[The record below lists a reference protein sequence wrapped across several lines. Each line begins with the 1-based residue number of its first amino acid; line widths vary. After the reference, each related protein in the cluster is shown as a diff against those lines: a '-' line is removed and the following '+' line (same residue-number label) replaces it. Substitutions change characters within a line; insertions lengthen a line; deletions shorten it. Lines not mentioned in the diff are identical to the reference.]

1 MSITLFDRQGQP
13 TIPRIAIRLQG
24 SNIGEVRGVADNDQN
39 LEGNMATIAE
49 EKLKEFP
56 DSQQYEKKTQDMK
69 LLTAIEK
76 KTKNNEPLTRNE
88 LIFLYEIN
96 SKIEGFGYQDDPR
109 IKEIRETRKVEKDA
123 SIIFECEQSQIAYD
137 EKDVT
142 ENTQAYIGK
151 WNIKIFQK
159 IRNYPNIKHLFESF
173 PDKKIF
179 METLE
184 TDPSINSPES
194 AEEAMKRKKI
204 YYSDWGKDILYK
216 TEFSEEK
223 QSYDLVRF
231 SVEQLGFPKGATTQE
246 IYDKAE
252 KLGLEL
258 CPAEVGP
265 HLRLQYPGK
274 EWMLIAMKQIP
285 DRYDS
290 PAVFL
295 LGTYGGQLVLYGYD
309 AKPSSRWCTDDEFVF
324 RVRNFKT

>member
-1 MSITLFDRQGQP
+1 MKLLTL
-13 TIPRIAIRLQG
+13 I
-24 SNIGEVRGVADNDQN
+24 
-39 LEGNMATIAE
+39 
-49 EKLKEFP
+49 
-56 DSQQYEKKTQDMK
+56 EKKTQ
-69 LLTAIEK
+69 
-76 KTKNNEPLTRNE
+76 NNEPLTRNE

-96 SKIEGFGYQDDPR
+96 SKIEGFGYEDDPR

-123 SIIFECEQSQIAYD
+123 PIIFECEQSQIAYD
-137 EKDVT
+137 QKDVT
-142 ENTQAYIGK
+142 ENTQAYIGE

-184 TDPSINSPES
+184 TDPIINSPES
-194 AEEAMKRKKI
+194 AEEAMKRKNI
-204 YYSDWGKDILYK
+204 YSSDWSKDIIYK

-231 SVEQLGFPKGATTQE
+231 SVEQLGFSKSATTQE

-274 EWMLIAMKQIP
+274 EWMLIAMKQITDRNGYP
-285 DRYDS
+285 D
-290 PAVFL
+290 VFH
-295 LGTYGGQLVLYGYD
+295 LGMRGARLGLYGSI
-309 AKPSSRWCTDDEFVF
+309 ARPSSGWSADRKFVF
-324 RVRNFKT
+324 RVRKFKT